1 MSNQEVIQNLKD
13 AGCRDEII
21 DLCCQS
27 LKNKDLL
34 TMYQILQK
42 HRQTLLNNLHIYQ
55 KKLDCLD
62 YLLFQIEKSG
72 EL

>member
-1 MSNQEVIQNLKD
+1 MSDQEIIQNLKD

-27 LKNKDLL
+27 LNNKDLL

-55 KKLDCLD
+55 KELDCLD

>member
-1 MSNQEVIQNLKD
+1 MSDQEIIQNLKD
-13 AGCRDEII
+13 AGCCDEII

-27 LKNKDLL
+27 LNNKDLL